1 MTHLLI
7 QSDPALDELR
17 RKLRESEITYAQY
30 KADLRTL
37 PEPPTVWCETCKRR
51 PASQLSRGVATCE
64 VCALQARTARRR
76 G

>member
-1 MTHLLI
+1 MHLLI

-17 RKLRESEITYAQY
+17 RKLREGDITYAQY
-30 KADLRTL
+30 KATLPTL
-37 PEPPTVWCETCKRR
+37 PEPPIVWCEACKRR
-51 PASQLSRGVATCE
+51 PASHTNNRGVATCE